1 MCHIISD
8 NFHFLDLVGFVK
20 CSMGILGEQKYVS
33 EYQVNSP
40 PQAKNCTCM
49 WISGT
54 DHESGR
60 TCISN
65 HKTIN
70 PESRWCHQLSESIV
84 R

>member
-1 MCHIISD
+1 MS
-8 NFHFLDLVGFVK
+8 L
-20 CSMGILGEQKYVS
+20 